1 MSVLTKLQIHYS
13 ATQNL
18 DIILDAVEDMKDITL
33 ILQLVET
40 GFSVQQHGSGWR
52 WKGTNMDI

>member
-40 GFSVQQHGSGWR
+40 GFSVQQHGSG
-52 WKGTNMDI
+52 